1 MISILDL
8 FDKDN
13 ILCPDWLSYLQLE
26 DDWMD
31 STYSYEDGKHTWN
44 LQNDFKNVQIT
55 FDGKEYNFYVLEED
69 ELSCLE
75 IIRED
80 EVIQF

>member
-31 STYSYEDGKHTWN
+31 SIYSYEDGKHTWN

-75 IIRED
+75 TIRED